1 MIRMGPGDPPLGAPR
16 PSSRPARLACM
27 HISEATLF
35 CSQISRLNH
44 GITEKP
50 LNYCAFS
57 QTGGLTK
64 NLEKPKEIQPSAG
77 ESGRCAPSSRRAAGN
92 HSRAP
97 HARKAAVPCL
107 QRGCGDRRQA
117 RTKSWSSETL
127 EIHWENKGK
136 PARAQSLP
144 QAPWCFP
151 AIGDSMPCQRFIAMR
166 EAQANSPEPHSGSHS
181 SHCSRTCRKL

>member
-1 MIRMGPGDPPLGAPR
+1 MRISVRI
-16 PSSRPARLACM
+16 SV

-35 CSQISRLNH
+35 CSQISQSNH
-44 GITEKP
+44 GITKKP
-50 LNYCAFS
+50 LNYCAFIE
-57 QTGGLTK
+57 TGGLNK
-64 NLEKPKEIQPSAG
+64 NLENPKENQPSAS
-77 ESGRCAPSSRRAAGN
+77 ESGRCAPSRRRAAGD
-92 HSRAP
+92 HPRAP

-107 QRGCGDRRQA
+107 RRKCGCGDRRQA

-127 EIHWENKGK
+127 EIRLENKEK
-136 PARAQSLP
+136 PACAPSLP

-151 AIGDSMPCQRFIAMR
+151 AIGDSMPCRRCIAMR